1 MRLARYIAC
10 LGPVSCILMVPTFSL
25 AQSMISSPATVMWG
39 VGGAGCAACT
49 GGDASAAL
57 HFQNGLVAG
66 QVNAAEQLLLLSNGM
81 QMTIQAIGSQSI
93 VSTTIYG
100 DHNSANTVATQTTNN
115 AGGVSTNGSIGLTE
129 E

>member
-1 MRLARYIAC
+1 MRLGRHMAY
-10 LGPVSCILMVPTFSL
+10 LGPVICIFMGATFSL
-25 AQSMISSPATVMWG
+25 AQTVGSGPATVMWG
-39 VGGAGCAACT
+39 VGCSSCV

-57 HFQNGLVAG
+57 HFQNGLIAG

-100 DHNSANTVATQTTNN
+100 DHNTSSTVANQTTNN